1 MNPEKILDNILSEL
15 QKENSSISGA
25 VRAYNKSLEV
35 LKEALLSEYKRGCI
49 DTTNKIKEYEAE
61 KQRFKTYPKP

>member
-35 LKEALLSEYKRGCI
+35 LKEALLSEYERGCT
-49 DTTNKIKEYEAE
+49 DTANKIKEYEAE
-61 KQRFKTYPKP
+61 KQRTQN